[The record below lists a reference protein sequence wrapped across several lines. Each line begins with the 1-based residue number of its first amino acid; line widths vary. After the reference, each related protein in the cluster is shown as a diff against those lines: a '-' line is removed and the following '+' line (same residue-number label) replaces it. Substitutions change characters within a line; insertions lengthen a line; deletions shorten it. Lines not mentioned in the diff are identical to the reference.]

1 MSSTCHKVYLRWQR
15 ALQLWKLI
23 SVKKLKTPN
32 NVSYHVFYTSTSK
45 KRSFCPQSNFSYLGF
60 LNPDFLQLTAY
71 SFTSWCL
78 LLYPSFKNSVKS
90 LKTHFV
96 SICLKIEKLE
106 WNQLLTSVNLP
117 PKKTNWKIKVYK
129 NIFTSCY
136 VVFPGEE
143 NKP

>member
-1 MSSTCHKVYLRWQR
+1 MSSTCRKVYLGCNELSSSGGSSLLRSWRHQIMCLTTCFTPR
-15 ALQLWKLI
+15 LPEREHFVLKVI
-23 SVKKLKTPN
+23 SLT
-32 NVSYHVFYTSTSK
+32 
-45 KRSFCPQSNFSYLGF
+45 CF

-78 LLYPSFKNSVKS
+78 LLYPFFKISVKS
-90 LKTHFV
+90 LKIHFV

-129 NIFTSCY
+129 NIFTPCY